1 MAEFSSGMVFRR
13 ILGGGGLLSVG
24 KIWGVLCCIQEG
36 GSVYVDVLGSW
47 GTNTGSVFKTYPP
60 NFKGFQEKT
69 TQKWCFFNPYLLEF
83 GSR

>member
-1 MAEFSSGMVFRR
+1 MAEFSSGMVFSR
-13 ILGGGGLLSVG
+13 ILGGGV
-24 KIWGVLCCIQEG
+24 IVCRENMGVLCCIQEG

-83 GSR
+83 GSQ